1 MKKTMKTKVVLA
13 LLMSGAVCMSGI
25 YGVQAQDITINGNEK
40 YSEVNL
46 TGDGNT
52 VTISGVTQNSD
63 RVIAGDGSDNLVKVT
78 DSYFKQVYGAKN
90 EDDPAVSNTVTIDGD
105 SKIITVMGAYSETG
119 TVAENTVNLLDSC
132 NVYGT
137 AYGGAS
143 EDGNAEKNQV
153 NVYGGTIEVVIGGEG
168 NGRNSAALNNVVTV
182 FQSQAKINVI
192 YGGRGVYE
200 ACHNEVHI
208 DGGTVNEVTG
218 GFAQYQTASNNKVYI
233 TNGIVHVV
241 CGGNLEWGQNNNGFA
256 EGNEIILSGGSV
268 NGTVYGAYTSAD
280 SVSLSEN
287 TVTLTGT
294 ADVKAAELY
303 GADAKNISAVE
314 MKDNKLIVDGWQGA
328 TRSIN
333 NFNSVDFTNILWKGG
348 GTILSITEGKENAL
362 NNAAVNVTETNG
374 VKLQGGQQLHA
385 GETMTLIESNAAL
398 GTIAG
403 LNDDGKKEFTTTAG
417 VAAEVQGSIAQPSGT
432 EVTMTIQTVDLAD
445 QTMIVAENRA
455 VAAAFV
461 NQGTDLISDSLD
473 TLSHDGRY
481 GTKTFAAVYG
491 NRSKYDVNSDLKING
506 WSTIVGV
513 GNTHKVKDGDL
524 SWGVFYENGT
534 GNYRTY
540 NSFNNEFFRGDGSLL
555 YNGGGAAVRYNRDN
569 GWYYEG
575 SLRAGTLK
583 SDMDNALMDGEGNHY
598 GYSSESN
605 YYGAHIGVG
614 KVFSL
619 SADRELDVYGKFF
632 HTYTDG
638 DSFDV
643 AGDRFEFDDI
653 TSDRLRVGARIRTN
667 PEERVSTYYGLAYE
681 YEFNGEADMRA
692 AGLDA
697 PTQSLQ
703 GSTCMAELGLK
714 YQPSETSPW
723 NFDLNV
729 RGYAGEREGGSFHA
743 QVSYLF

>member
-1 MKKTMKTKVVLA
+1 MKKTMKTKIVLA

-25 YGVQAQDITINGNEK
+25 YGAQAQDITINGNEE
-40 YSEVNL
+40 YNEVNL
-46 TGDGNT
+46 SGDGNT
-52 VTISGVTQNSD
+52 VTISNVTQEND
-63 RVIAGDGSDNLVKVT
+63 AVIAGTGTGNCVEIVNSEF
-78 DSYFKQVYGAKN
+78 DSIYGAKN
-90 EDDPAVSNTVTIDGD
+90 EGTVSSNTV
-105 SKIITVMGAYSETG
+105 IISESHVGGTSGVIGGYSENG
-119 TVAENTVNLLDSC
+119 DANKNRVTVNG
-132 NVYGT
+132 GT
-137 AYGGAS
+137 AYAIQGGVS
-143 EDGNAEKNQV
+143 HQGNASASYN
-153 NVYGGTIEVVIGGEG
+153 EVVI
-168 NGRNSAALNNVVTV
+168 
-182 FQSQAKINVI
+182 
-192 YGGRGVYE
+192 
-200 ACHNEVHI
+200 
-208 DGGTVNEVTG
+208 
-218 GFAQYQTASNNKVYI
+218 
-233 TNGIVHVV
+233 
-241 CGGNLEWGQNNNGFA
+241 
-256 EGNEIILSGGSV
+256 SG
-268 NGTVYGAYTSAD
+268 GTVYGGVRGGESYGGTAIGNRVIIKDSIAMGTLFAGSGNKVTGNYMEITGKTEMSDAITAASYLNGENAFAKDNTLKLSGNTYIKDRCFVYVTWINKSNGNVTVENNALILSDAVNIENTSLTVTNGANEVAVMHNNKLVLD
-280 SVSLSEN
+280 EWKGGNVKSVS
-287 TVTLTGT
+287 GF
-294 ADVKAAELY
+294 DV
-303 GADAKNISAVE
+303 
-314 MKDNKLIVDGWQGA
+314 
-328 TRSIN
+328 
-333 NFNSVDFTNILWKGG
+333 VDFTNILWKDG
-348 GTILSITEGKENAL
+348 GTILSITEGEENAL

-374 VKLQGGQQLHA
+374 MKLQGGEQLHA
-385 GETMTLIESNAAL
+385 GETMTLIKSNVDI

-417 VAAEVQGSIAQPSGT
+417 VAAEVQGSIAQPSST

-445 QTMIVAENRA
+445 QTMLVAENRA

-653 TSDRLRVGARIRTN
+653 TSDRLRIGARIRTN

-681 YEFNGEADMRA
+681 YEFNGDADMRA

-723 NFDLNV
+723 NFDLNI

>member
-25 YGVQAQDITINGNEK
+25 YGAQAQDITINGNEE
-40 YSEVNL
+40 YNEVNL
-46 TGDGNT
+46 SGDGNT
-52 VTISGVTQNSD
+52 VTISNVTQEND
-63 RVIAGDGSDNLVKVT
+63 EVIAG
-78 DSYFKQVYGAKN
+78 
-90 EDDPAVSNTVTIDGD
+90 
-105 SKIITVMGAYSETG
+105 TG
-119 TVAENTVNLLDSC
+119 TGNHVEIVNSEFKAV
-132 NVYGT
+132 NGAT
-137 AYGGAS
+137 SSSAGAS
-143 EDGNAEKNQV
+143 FNAS
-153 NVYGGTIEVVIGGEG
+153 G
-168 NGRNSAALNNVVTV
+168 
-182 FQSQAKINVI
+182 
-192 YGGRGVYE
+192 
-200 ACHNEVHI
+200 NEVHI
-208 DGGTVNEVTG
+208 INSSVAEATGGTGEHRANDNVIYFDESSGRQIYGGYSGGGEANGNKMYVNGNVSYQVIG
-218 GFAQYQTASNNKVYI
+218 GWAYKEASNNEVYI
-233 TNGIVHVV
+233 L
-241 CGGNLEWGQNNNGFA
+241 GGNYYIVSDNVPFFMVVGGMTCWIGGIDTINAENNKVVLAGGKI
-256 EGNEIILSGGSV
+256 EGE
-268 NGTVYGAYTSAD
+268 VYGA
-280 SVSLSEN
+280 LSDIQGVLAN
-287 TVTLTGT
+287 NSITLTGM
-294 ADVKAAELY
+294 ADVSKANLY
-303 GADAKNISAVE
+303 GSGSYGTVTIE

-328 TRSIN
+328 TRSVN
-333 NFNSVDFTNILWKGG
+333 NFNSVDFTNILWKDG

-385 GETMTLIESNAAL
+385 GETMTLIKSNVDI

-445 QTMIVAENRA
+445 QTMLVAENRA

-555 YNGGGAAVRYNRDN
+555 YNGGGAAVRYNWDN

-653 TSDRLRVGARIRTN
+653 TSDRLRIGARIRTN

-692 AGLDA
+692 AGLDV